1 MPRTGLS
8 QADLKLAVL
17 EAVEANVRRYGLERT
32 RLVDVAK
39 TLGISHSALYKLFP
53 DKQTLLDEVSDRWLL
68 YIEAELEKV
77 VGRKSKAATKLRD
90 WFVTLHQLKLKK
102 VQVDPELYAAFDMA
116 SSSMR
121 PFIQRHL
128 QVNKEQLERIITQGM
143 KTGEFK
149 KAKIEALSQMLSTAT
164 LAFHHPKL
172 VLDNLGKDRLVE
184 LNALLDV
191 LLIGISNR
199 PNQ

>member
-8 QADLKLAVL
+8 QADLRVAVL
-17 EAVEANVRRYGLERT
+17 EAVEANIRRYGLERT

-39 TLGISHSALYKLFP
+39 SLGVSHSALYKLFP
-53 DKQTLLDEVSDRWLL
+53 DKQALLDEVSDRWLL
-68 YIEAELEKV
+68 HIEAELEKV
-77 VGRKSKAATKLRD
+77 VNRKTKAATKLRE

-102 VQVDPELYAAFDMA
+102 VQADPELYVAFDMA

-128 QVNKEQLERIITQGM
+128 LVNKEQLGRIVTQGIQA
-143 KTGEFK
+143 GEFE
-149 KAKIEALSQMLSTAT
+149 KADSQALSQLLATAT
-164 LAFHHPKL
+164 VGFHHPKL
-172 VLDNLGKDRLVE
+172 VLDNLKKDRLDE

-191 LLIGISNR
+191 LLKGIAHSSR
-199 PNQ
+199 

>member
-8 QADLKLAVL
+8 QADLKVAVL
-17 EAVEANVRRYGLERT
+17 ETVEANVRRYGLERT

-39 TLGISHSALYKLFP
+39 TLGVSHSALYKLFP
-53 DKQTLLDEVSDRWLL
+53 DKQALLDEVSDRWLL
-68 YIEAELEKV
+68 HIEAELEKV
-77 VGRKSKAATKLRD
+77 VTRKSKATTKLRE

-121 PFIQRHL
+121 PFVQRHL
-128 QVNKEQLERIITQGM
+128 NVNREQLERIVLQGM
-143 KTGEFK
+143 QSGEFK
-149 KAKIEALSQMLSTAT
+149 KANIHAVSRLLATAT

-172 VLDNLGKDRLVE
+172 VLENLKENRLAE

-191 LLIGISNR
+191 LLLGISATK
-199 PNQ
+199 

>member
-39 TLGISHSALYKLFP
+39 SLGVSHSAIYKLFP
-53 DKQTLLDEVSDRWLL
+53 DKQALFDEVSDCWLL
-68 YIEAELEKV
+68 HIEAELEKV
-77 VGRKSKAATKLRD
+77 VMRKTKAATKLRD
-90 WFVTLHQLKLKK
+90 WFVKLHQLKLKK

-116 SSSMR
+116 SSSAR

-128 QVNKEQLERIITQGM
+128 QVNKEQLERIVTQGM
-143 KTGEFK
+143 QAGEFK
-149 KAKIEALSQMLSTAT
+149 KASVEVVSQLLATAT
-164 LAFHHPKL
+164 MAFHHPKL
-172 VLDNLGKDRLVE
+172 VLDNLQKDRLAE
-184 LNALLDV
+184 LNVLLDV
-191 LLIGISNR
+191 LLKGISKNSR
-199 PNQ
+199 

>member
-8 QADLKLAVL
+8 QADLKVAIL

-53 DKQTLLDEVSDRWLL
+53 DKQALLDEVSDRWLL
-68 YIEAELEKV
+68 HIEAELENV
-77 VGRKSKAATKLRD
+77 VVRKSKAATKLRD
-90 WFVTLHQLKLKK
+90 WFVNVHQLKLQK
-102 VQVDPELYAAFDMA
+102 VKADPELYAAFDMA
-116 SSSMR
+116 SSSAR

-128 QVNKEQLERIITQGM
+128 QVTKEQLERIVTQGIEA
-143 KTGEFK
+143 GEFK
-149 KAKIEALSQMLSTAT
+149 RAKVAALSQMLFTAT

-172 VLDNLGKDRLVE
+172 VLDNLGKDRLAE
-184 LNALLDV
+184 FNALLDV
-191 LLIGISNR
+191 LLKGISNHSSK
-199 PNQ
+199 